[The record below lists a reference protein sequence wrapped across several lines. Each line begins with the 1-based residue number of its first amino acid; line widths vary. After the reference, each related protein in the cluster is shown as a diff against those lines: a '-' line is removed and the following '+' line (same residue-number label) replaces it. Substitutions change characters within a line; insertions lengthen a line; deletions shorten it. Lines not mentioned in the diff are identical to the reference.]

1 MMQPPTIE
9 DIRAA
14 AERIQGSVIR
24 TPMLVSRTLS
34 EILGAEVW
42 LKFEN
47 LQFTAAYKERGAL
60 NKLLQLS
67 PEERARGVIAASAG
81 NHAQA
86 VAYHAKRL
94 GIPATIVMPETTPTV
109 KVTQTAGHGATVV
122 LYGKIVDDAFAKA
135 RELALENGYVFIHAF
150 DDPQIIAGAGTV
162 GLEMLEDSPDLD
174 TIIVPIGGGGLMS
187 GVSIAAR
194 SVKPDIELI
203 GVEAELYTS
212 MKCAIQ
218 NCQMPLGGDTLAE
231 GIAVKQPGE
240 LTSRILGEY
249 ANDVVLVSERDLE
262 RAVSMLVGI
271 EKTVVEGA
279 GAAGLA
285 AMLSEPERYKG
296 KKVAT
301 LLCGGNIDTHLLA
314 NVLVRDLVRQGRIA
328 RLHVAAHDQPG
339 ALAAITAKVYEAG
352 VNVIEVN
359 HSRIFT
365 QLPAKDTM
373 IEVECEARDP
383 ESIDDVVKRLEAAGF
398 RVERAQLD
406 LSSHYSCLLAGQCL
420 DSIEIDVTKPFSSAF
435 TSRINGCVTIWRRF
449 G

>member
-1 MMQPPTIE
+1 MQPPTID
-9 DIRAA
+9 DIRTAA
-14 AERIQGSVIR
+14 KRIDGAVIR

-34 EILGAEVW
+34 EIIGAEVW

-94 GIPATIVMPETTPTV
+94 GIPATIVMPESTPTV

-122 LYGKIVDDAFAKA
+122 LHGRIVDDAFAKA
-135 RELALENGYVFIHAF
+135 RELALENGYVFVHAF

-162 GLEMLEDSPDLD
+162 GLEMLEDAPDLD
-174 TIIVPIGGGGLMS
+174 TIVVPIGGGGLMS

-203 GVEAELYTS
+203 GVEAELYPS

-218 NCQMPLGGDTLAE
+218 DCQMPLGGDTLAE

-240 LTSRILGEY
+240 LTSRILKDY

-262 RAVSMLVGI
+262 RSVAMLVGI

-285 AMLSEPERYKG
+285 AMLAEPERYRG

-339 ALAAITAKVYEAG
+339 ALAEITAKVYEAG
-352 VNVIEVN
+352 VNVIEIN

-365 QLPAKDTM
+365 RLPAKDTM

-383 ESIDDVVKRLEAAGF
+383 ESIDDVVDRLEAAGF
-398 RVERAQLD
+398 RVERALLD
-406 LSSHYSCLLAGQCL
+406 
-420 DSIEIDVTKPFSSAF
+420 
-435 TSRINGCVTIWRRF
+435 
-449 G
+449 